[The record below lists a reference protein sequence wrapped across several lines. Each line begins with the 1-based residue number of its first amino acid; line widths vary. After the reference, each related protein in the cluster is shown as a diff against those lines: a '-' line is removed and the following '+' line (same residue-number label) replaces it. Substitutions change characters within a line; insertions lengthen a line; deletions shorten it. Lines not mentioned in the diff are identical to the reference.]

1 MPFDGVVEVEIVSED
16 QVFPSLWA
24 PGGYLWM
31 KSRLQRWHGRKAPAV
46 AFSPGAHYAAVALL
60 LEDAKSLIEDRE
72 RWLQGTYRWFR
83 GRRCAIGALFAAAS
97 KLGDLRVAGTAHVL
111 LLKVAEARGFSSVEG
126 MNDHSSHAAV
136 TSAFDEA
143 AALAR
148 GRVVSARS
156 RGGLARG

>member
-24 PGGYLWM
+24 PGGYFRIRSW
-31 KSRLQRWHGRKAPAV
+31 LQRWRGRKAPVV
-46 AFSPGAHYAAVALL
+46 AFSPRAHCAAVALL

-72 RWLQGTYRWFR
+72 RWLQGTYRWFG

-97 KLGDLRVAGTAHVL
+97 KFGDVRVARSAHAL
-111 LLKVAEARGFSSVEG
+111 LLAVAEARGFSSVEG

-136 TSAFDEA
+136 MSAFDEA
-143 AALAR
+143 AALAWAR
-148 GRVVSARS
+148 AVSAGS